1 MPMAIGPLQLIR
13 QATPGQRRTLL
24 AASMGWALDAFDAML
39 YSLVL
44 AMLMRDLGM
53 SKTAAGSLGTL
64 TLLASG
70 IGGMLFGLLAD
81 RIGRKQALMA
91 SILTYSVCSFASG
104 LATSIGMLA
113 VARFVLGLGM
123 GGEWNTG
130 ATLVAETWPTEL
142 RAKAISI
149 VQSSWALGFAAA
161 ALVAGPVSRVFG
173 WRAVFFV
180 GILPAVVTL
189 WIQWRV
195 PESEMWRERAGAK
208 ARSSAER
215 RDAALEGPL
224 FHGGAGRLEADEGK
238 SEGGASRSERG
249 AGRNAGDPDFDSC
262 AGGRGTHGIENLP
275 LTESGVEYGKSP
287 VLATAA
293 RSGAPI
299 DPNGPQTVSHV
310 STSVIFR
317 TPYLRYTLALLLF
330 NFFALFAWWGLF
342 TWLPPYLSLPVEQGG
357 RGFGVLGMT
366 ALLVVLNLFGMFP
379 GYASFGWIADHLG
392 RRNAFLLYALV
403 AAMLIPFYA
412 AARAPSALLV
422 LGMLVAFFGTGLFS
436 GSGIMGSEIFPTAV
450 RARALG
456 FTYNGARTMSSLA
469 PLVIGRVGQA
479 KGLGWAFYLCA
490 AGYLLAALTTTQLPE
505 TKGKTLE

>member
-1 MPMAIGPLQLIR
+1 MTIGPLQLIR
-13 QATPGQRRTLL
+13 QAKPGQRRTLL
-24 AASMGWALDAFDAML
+24 AAAMGWALDAFDAML

-53 SKTAAGSLGTL
+53 SKATAGSLGTL

-70 IGGMLFGLLAD
+70 IGGVLFGILAD

-104 LATSIGMLA
+104 LATSIAMLA
-113 VARFVLGLGM
+113 LARFVLGLGM

-130 ATLVAETWPTEL
+130 ATLVAESWPTEF
-142 RAKAISI
+142 RAKAISM

-161 ALVAGPVSRVFG
+161 ALVAGPVARWYG

-189 WIQWRV
+189 WIQRRV
-195 PESEMWRERAGAK
+195 PESEMWQERLGP
-208 ARSSAER
+208 
-215 RDAALEGPL
+215 RD
-224 FHGGAGRLEADEGK
+224 
-238 SEGGASRSERG
+238 
-249 AGRNAGDPDFDSC
+249 
-262 AGGRGTHGIENLP
+262 
-275 LTESGVEYGKSP
+275 GKSP
-287 VLATAA
+287 LLPTPG
-293 RSGAPI
+293 RSGAPAGI
-299 DPNGPQTVSHV
+299 SDNATN
-310 STSVIFR
+310 SVATMAIFR
-317 TPYLRYTLALLLF
+317 PPYVKHTFALLLF
-330 NFFALFAWWGLF
+330 NFFAMFAWWGLF

-366 ALLVVLNLFGMFP
+366 TLMVVLNLCGMFP
-379 GYASFGWIADHLG
+379 GYASFGWVADHMG
-392 RRNAFLLYALV
+392 RRNAFLLYTSV
-403 AAMLIPFYA
+403 AAVLIPLYA
-412 AARAPSALLV
+412 MARSQAALLV
-422 LGMLVAFFGTGLFS
+422 LGTLVAFFGTGIFS

-479 KGLGWAFYLCA
+479 KGLSWAFYLCA
-490 AGYLLAALTTTQLPE
+490 AGYLLAALMTTQLPE
-505 TKGKTLE
+505 TKGRNLE